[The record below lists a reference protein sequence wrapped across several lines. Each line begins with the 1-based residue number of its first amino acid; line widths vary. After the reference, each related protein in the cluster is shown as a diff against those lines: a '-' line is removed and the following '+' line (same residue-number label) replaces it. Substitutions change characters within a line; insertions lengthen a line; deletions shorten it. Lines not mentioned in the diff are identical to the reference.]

1 MDHVALSVAH
11 HLHLDMAR
19 AFDIAFDEKPP
30 VAEISF
36 AFAAR
41 GFDFGL
47 QRAVLAYDAHA
58 LAATAGRGLDE
69 QRIANGAGAFDKA
82 RRIIIL
88 DGRGGDGKPA
98 FLDEGAGAD
107 LVPHQVDDLGR
118 RADKG
123 HSDFFQR
130 RYKTGIL

>member
-1 MDHVALSVAH
+1 
-11 HLHLDMAR
+11 MAR
-19 AFDIAFDEKPP
+19 AFDVTFDKQAA
-30 VAEISF
+30 VTEISF

-88 DGRGGDGKPA
+88 DRRGGDGKPA
-98 FLDEGAGAD
+98 FLDKGAGAD

-123 HSDFFQR
+123 HSGFFQR
-130 RYKTGIL
+130 RDKTGIL

>member
-1 MDHVALSVAH
+1 MDHVALPVAH

-19 AFDIAFDEKPP
+19 AFDVTFDKQAA
-30 VAEISF
+30 VTEISF

-88 DGRGGDGKPA
+88 DRRGGDGKPA
-98 FLDEGAGAD
+98 FLDKGAGAD

-123 HSDFFQR
+123 HSGFFQR
-130 RYKTGIL
+130 RDKTGIL